1 MRSDDEHID
10 SISSDYQ
17 LTIPEPLR
25 FYSALDEDMFF
36 HGLKS
41 IAAIK
46 SYVVKNGRPDKGR
59 PNLVVLTLDKPVMED
74 VSLMNLIGLM
84 ARYALDMSSLASQA
98 SEENAVWFKDNKAYW
113 FKNVFPPKT
122 SR

>member
-1 MRSDDEHID
+1 MRSDDD
-10 SISSDYQ
+10 SKSISSDSQ

-25 FYSALDEDMFF
+25 FYSALDEEMFF
-36 HGLKS
+36 HGLTS

-59 PNLVVLTLDKPVMED
+59 PNLVVLMLDKPVMED

-84 ARYALDMSSLASQA
+84 ARYSLDMSSLASQA
-98 SEENAVWFKDNKAYW
+98 SEDNAVWFKDNKAYW
-113 FKNVFPPKT
+113 FKNIFPSKT
-122 SR
+122 SK